1 MSQKFLKE
9 AINLLQILF
18 LKHRIFI
25 ANIYCLKVISF
36 QFLISIR
43 KWFLNQPK
51 SNNFP
56 KFVKHL
62 AINLGDANFC
72 GRLAISGKKSSN
84 FCLDNLF
91 LHDA

>member
-1 MSQKFLKE
+1 MPNFDFQNVTKIFERSNKFVS
-9 AINLLQILF
+9 
-18 LKHRIFI
+18 R
-25 ANIYCLKVISF
+25 
-36 QFLISIR
+36 
-43 KWFLNQPK
+43 FLNQPK

-56 KFVKHL
+56 NFVRHL
-62 AINLGDANFC
+62 ANNLGDGNFC